1 MMGFSNLQFFQRL
14 VHDLYTSIGIRCRHH
29 ATEVEAQE
37 ILGVQSFVVQK
48 AGEAEFRHPLEEVMY
63 GSAYSSSRISWPE
76 IKCYQMPQVLLAGEE
91 GAVYIGKQ
99 RRLSSSSSVWSS
111 VERKVRRPISILSR
125 FQQGPLFHLIGK
137 NHDNRAHFLLEHL
150 PRYFASRKTSK
161 ITGAKLLVSCRF
173 IKWQSDFLELLGEN
187 PERLVEV
194 TFGTIRAHNL
204 FFTPFL
210 ATNGQYCD
218 PKIFQEMISEMQGS
232 IASKGWGQTI
242 QSTSNQSRVLW
253 VSRRDAPDRQ
263 INNEE
268 ALVKVARGILGQVEV
283 VHLSSLPLHAQIS
296 KIQNSDIIIGA
307 QGQGIANAVFVRGK
321 TVIILDQGTMSVT
334 NNSWGEKFRDMAEMS
349 GNQAVRIF
357 SGSPAKSSTS
367 NWDFPENVLAELLYK
382 LMPIITKPIIT

>member
-1 MMGFSNLQFFQRL
+1 M
-14 VHDLYTSIGIRCRHH
+14 HDLYACIALRCRHH
-29 ATEVEAQE
+29 ATEVETQD

-48 AGEAEFRHPLEEVMY
+48 SGEAELRHPLEEAIY

-76 IKCYQMPQVLLAGEE
+76 IKCYQMPMVLLAGEE
-91 GAVYIGKQ
+91 GAVYISEN

-111 VERKVRRPISILSR
+111 VDRKIRRPISILSR
-125 FQQGPLFHLIGK
+125 FHNGPLIHLIGK

-150 PRYFASRKTSK
+150 PRYFATRKTRK
-161 ITGAKLLVSCRF
+161 IKDAKVLVASRF

-187 PERLVEV
+187 TESLVEV
-194 TFGTIRAHNL
+194 SFGTIRTQDL

-218 PKIFQEMISEMQGS
+218 PKIFQEMISQMQGS
-232 IASKGWGQTI
+232 IVSKEMGQNI

-253 VSRRDAPDRQ
+253 ISRRDAPDRQ
-263 INNEE
+263 LNNEE
-268 ALVKVARGILGQVEV
+268 ALVEISRRILGQVEV

-321 TVIILDQGTMSVT
+321 IVIILDQGTISVS
-334 NNSWGEKFRDMAEMS
+334 NGSWGEKFRDMAEMS
-349 GNQAVRIF
+349 GNLAFRLF
-357 SGSPAKSSTS
+357 SGSSAKSSTG
-367 NWDFPENVLAELLYK
+367 NWNFPEIGFSVALDQFKNK
-382 LMPIITKPIIT
+382 SFTNI